1 MSQSNGKLQL
11 IFKFYR
17 LSKQLPDIKSLI
29 KKHFFVYDLNCSP
42 DNRLMNVGEQ
52 LVSSYLRYICGC
64 EFIQT
69 NLNTVEQH
77 GEIDVVGINLKEKKV
92 YVCEVAI
99 HLTTGLQYVKEKRPN
114 NIQKLT
120 EKFSRDI
127 EYATK
132 HFSEYV
138 RHFMLWSPI
147 VKDSQGDPQYNQ
159 LGHLAA
165 VKTNIKEKY
174 DVELE
179 CVVNEAFHSSLKE
192 LRQFAAA
199 QTSALQCPL
208 LRLLQIEELLG
219 VHVTKIKA

>member
-1 MSQSNGKLQL
+1 M
-11 IFKFYR
+11 
-17 LSKQLPDIKSLI
+17 
-29 KKHFFVYDLNCSP
+29 
-42 DNRLMNVGEQ
+42 MNVGEQ
-52 LVSSYLRYICGC
+52 LVSSYLRYVRSC

-69 NLNTVEQH
+69 NLYTVEAQ

-99 HLTTGLQYVKEKRPN
+99 HLTTGLQYVKDKRPN

-120 EKFSRDI
+120 DKFSRDI

-132 HFSEYV
+132 YFSEYE

-147 VKDSQGDPQYNQ
+147 VKDSQGQAQYNQ
-159 LGHLAA
+159 LGHLAV
-165 VKTNIKEKY
+165 VKANIQEKY
-174 DVELE
+174 GVALE
-179 CVVNEAFHSSLKE
+179 CIVNEAFHSSLKE

-199 QTSALQCPL
+199 QTSELQCPL

-219 VHVTKIKA
+219 VHVTRIAANKRLQATCETHAPEA